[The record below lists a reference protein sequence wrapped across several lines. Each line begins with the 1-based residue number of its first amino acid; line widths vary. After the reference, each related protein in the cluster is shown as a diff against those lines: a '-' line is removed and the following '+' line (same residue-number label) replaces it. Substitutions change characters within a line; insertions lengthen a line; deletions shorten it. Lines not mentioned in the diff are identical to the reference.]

1 MKRFA
6 VRVFTYALCVIMIAQ
21 LSSALIVQFH
31 SKQIQFNEEDNPS
44 TIFVFRFAQHH
55 LAFVISRKGP
65 SSPKNIAGP
74 VDVIRLQGEA
84 IVTDAIQALDG
95 SGLPPGYGD

>member
-1 MKRFA
+1 VDSVTSLRTEKILAIKLIANFNL
-6 VRVFTYALCVIMIAQ
+6 FNQGLQHALG
-21 LSSALIVQFH
+21 QF
-31 SKQIQFNEEDNPS
+31 DNPS

-65 SSPKNIAGP
+65 SNPKNIAGP